1 MDTQANL
8 LPPPLMTGSQ
18 DIPNSARRLPHLFLL
33 GLFIVLPGLELVAA
47 VTGGEPD
54 LFFSAMWA
62 VLIVLAL
69 WGESY
74 GRVVGGLLAVDIVL
88 LACTISGFPGMY
100 FQLGT
105 AGVFGTLAFG
115 LFLVI
120 RNICIFIIAPRSRVL
135 LNMDYLKVTV
145 GYMYAGALMIM
156 TASVAFLAT
165 RGALSLSNRRFLA
178 EDWLHP
184 NKLGVYAG
192 LAILLSFVAKEIP
205 AWIRTMGG
213 MLGLYMLLLSQS
225 RAVILTV
232 LVVGAAIWLLSL
244 KNRSG
249 KALILSL
256 VVTFVLGTALV
267 VTAPILAEVG
277 PIKSMI
283 DRTDRV
289 DPTAGRIDVMQV
301 AAEEWSRSLGSI
313 LFGYGY
319 RNGIFVDNAIFSYGT
334 ETGIIGLSLYAAFML
349 AVLVTSIR
357 IYYTARDRTT
367 ERLAMLTIV
376 LGLAVIVRGLAERSH
391 AFQLSD
397 LVSNAFVFSAGLL
410 FASQFARRK
419 VQAKSPALEH
429 GLTEPEGLT
438 SVLQP
443 TR

>member
-8 LPPPLMTGSQ
+8 LPPPLMTGTQ
-18 DIPNSARRLPHLFLL
+18 EIPASARRLPHLFLL

-62 VLIVLAL
+62 VLIILAF

-74 GRVVGGLLAVDIVL
+74 GRVVSGLLAVDIVL

-100 FQLGT
+100 AQLGT
-105 AGVFGTLAFG
+105 AGVFSTLAFG

-120 RNICIFIIAPRSRVL
+120 RNICTFIIAPRSRVL
-135 LNMDYLKVTV
+135 MSMDYLKITV
-145 GYMYAGALMIM
+145 GYMYAGAQMIM
-156 TASVAFLAT
+156 LASVAFFAT
-165 RGALSLSNRRFLA
+165 RGALGLSNRRFLA

-205 AWIRTMGG
+205 AWIRTLGG
-213 MLGLYMLLLSQS
+213 LLGLYMLLLSQS

-232 LVVGAAIWLLSL
+232 LVVGFAIWILSL

-256 VVTFVLGTALV
+256 VSAFVLGSALIAF
-267 VTAPILAEVG
+267 APALAEVG

-301 AAEEWSRSLGSI
+301 AAEEWTRTPFST

-319 RNGIFVDNAIFSYGT
+319 RNGIFVDNAVFGYGT
-334 ETGIIGLSLYAAFML
+334 ETGVIGLTLYAAFML
-349 AVLVTSIR
+349 AVLAASIR
-357 IYYTARDRTT
+357 IYYIAKDRTT

-376 LGLAVIVRGLAERSH
+376 LGLAVIVRGLTERSH

-397 LVSNAFVFSAGLL
+397 LVSNSFVFSSGLL
-410 FASQFARRK
+410 FASQFAKKRARAP
-419 VQAKSPALEH
+419 QPSAI
-429 GLTEPEGLT
+429 EPEIAT
-438 SVLQP
+438 PVLQP